1 METPVQTALRLLA
14 ALEEFAA
21 QEGNLLRSLDIVE
34 AVAIQERAAPLV
46 QALGDLAK
54 HPEVAALRPR
64 VGELLARREQN
75 RHFLDT
81 QLERLQS
88 ELRRVDEARQRLA
101 GLAPAYRMSTPPVP
115 RFNSAA

>member
-1 METPVQTALRLLA
+1 METPAQTALRLLA

-21 QEGNLLRSLDIVE
+21 QEGNLLRTLDVVE
-34 AVAIQERAAPLV
+34 AVGIQERAAPLV
-46 QALGDLAK
+46 QALGDLSR
-54 HPEVAALRPR
+54 HPEVMALRPR
-64 VGELLARREQN
+64 VAELLARREQN
-75 RHFLDT
+75 RHFLDA

-101 GLAPAYRMSTPPVP
+101 SLAPVYRGMSTPIS